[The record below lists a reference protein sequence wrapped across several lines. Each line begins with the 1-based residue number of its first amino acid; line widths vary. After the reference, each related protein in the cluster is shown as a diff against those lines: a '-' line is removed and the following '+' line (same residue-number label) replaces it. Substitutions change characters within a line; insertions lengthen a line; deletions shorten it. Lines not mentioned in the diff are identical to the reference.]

1 MAPRRSRASRS
12 KATTERG
19 APLAPADAKAADP
32 TADDA
37 ESERGPLRRCIVT
50 RVQAPKEQMLRFVV
64 GPGHALVPDLAGR
77 LPGRGIWLS
86 ARGDVLETAR
96 RRGAFSRAAR
106 SRVDVPDDLAAMV
119 TDGLLRRIGETLG
132 LARRA
137 GQAVC
142 GFTRCREWLQLH
154 RAGLVVQASDGSPE
168 ERARLLGSWRDGPVI
183 TPLPGAALGAIFGR
197 EHVVHVAV
205 APGRLAM
212 GLAAEAERLAGVRAR
227 DVAAT
232 VGGASTAP
240 PGGESGAG
248 AAGSNAPHAA
258 PDGLSGAA
266 DVEVTGD

>member
-1 MAPRRSRASRS
+1 
-12 KATTERG
+12 
-19 APLAPADAKAADP
+19 
-32 TADDA
+32 
-37 ESERGPLRRCIVT
+37 
-50 RVQAPKEQMLRFVV
+50 MLRFVV
-64 GPGHALVPDLAGR
+64 GPGHVLVPDLAGR
-77 LPGRGIWLS
+77 LPGRGFWLS

-106 SRVDVPDDLAAMV
+106 ARVDVPDDLAAMV

-154 RAGLVVQASDGSPE
+154 RVGLVVQASDGSPE
-168 ERARLLGSWRDGPVI
+168 ERARLLGSWADGPVI
-183 TPLPGAALGAIFGR
+183 TPLAGAALGAIFGR

-205 APGRLAM
+205 ARGRLAM
-212 GLAAEAERLAGVRAR
+212 ALAAEAERLAGVRAMGK
-227 DVAAT
+227 AAT
-232 VGGASTAP
+232 G
-240 PGGESGAG
+240 GGERGAG
-248 AAGSNAPHAA
+248 AAGSGSPPAA

>member
-1 MAPRRSRASRS
+1 
-12 KATTERG
+12 
-19 APLAPADAKAADP
+19 
-32 TADDA
+32 
-37 ESERGPLRRCIVT
+37 
-50 RVQAPKEQMLRFVV
+50 MLRFVV
-64 GPGHALVPDLAGR
+64 GPDHALVPDLAGR

-106 SRVDVPDDLAAMV
+106 TRVDVPDGLAAMV

-142 GFTRCREWLQLH
+142 GFTRCREWLQQH
-154 RAGLVVQASDGSPE
+154 RVGLVVQASDGSPE
-168 ERARLLGSWRDGPVI
+168 ERARLLSGWRDGPAI
-183 TPLPGAALGAIFGR
+183 TPLSGAALGAIFGR

-205 APGRLAM
+205 ARGRLAT
-212 GLAAEAERLAGVRAR
+212 GLALEAERLAGVRASGA
-227 DVAAT
+227 AAT
-232 VGGASTAP
+232 AGGARTAP
-240 PGGESGAG
+240 PGDEGSTAPRGGGSGAD
-248 AAGSNAPHAA
+248 AAGANAPLAA